1 MWPSWAA
8 SLHGSVVPASLHG
21 SVVQAPLHRSVVHV
35 HNVPFASPSVRSTHS
50 SAGAGAGAGVNEA
63 SHSLVTTSRMQIEIK

>member
-21 SVVQAPLHRSVVHV
+21 SVVQAPLHGSVVHV
-35 HNVPFASPSVRSTHS
+35 HNVAFASPSVRSTHS
-50 SAGAGAGAGVNEA
+50 SAGAGASVNEV
-63 SHSLVTTSRMQIEIK
+63 SHSLVTTSRMQREIK